1 MKPFF
6 TLLLWINRIVFLL
19 LVGFIAGDI
28 FDNKYGTDDYDPEVG
43 NNLAIVTLT
52 TFFIPIEILFQ
63 CILRTK
69 PWYVVLG
76 IASGAFVGSI
86 VTMMAME
93 GYYHTLPI
101 CSRMAPCAWEPG
113 SPYMESQIPDQNK
126 RPRR

>member
-1 MKPFF
+1 MKPFV
-6 TLLLWINRIVFLL
+6 TVLLWINRAIFLL
-19 LVGFIAGDI
+19 MVGFIAGDI

-43 NNLAIVTLT
+43 NNFAIMAFALL
-52 TFFIPIEILFQ
+52 FIPVEILFQ

-76 IASGAFVGSI
+76 IASGTFIGSI
-86 VTMMAME
+86 AIILAME
-93 GYYHTLPI
+93 TYYHTLPI

-113 SPYMESQIPDQNK
+113 SPYDASQIPKQNK